1 MLNPDLFKRKS
12 DSYRGKGQI
21 AVLEERLEI
30 VREKYLE
37 GSITRSFYIAAM
49 TEDAAIIKK
58 ALGSESEMLRFAAMS
73 NSHFTPT
80 MEIYKSEPLAAYAYA
95 YNQSTSAEIIDAIAM
110 TKKSQNPVIR
120 ALVEIHP
127 HKSKEVA
134 AFYAISPLE
143 ANEDYDDSSYDFFWE
158 AMGYETE
165 KVDLEAMKALTY
177 LDLLNVVEVPGSN
190 DSFWYDAILENETS
204 GLKKLYEFYASMP
217 QDASGFYYDLCVMRC
232 WAAEY
237 LTDKKT
243 LEAFSEDDYTVS
255 SGIGGFYWADS
266 RSPRSCVIMNEKVSP
281 DLVRKIYQEEISR
294 NNYDEYLNGMLWR
307 LACSPFSPQDVTTDI
322 VFKIV
327 AGVIK
332 DEYVVNN
339 LLVGEPDDFPQG
351 LYHNSSLA
359 PAVRAT
365 VNELVAKRGL
375 STE

>member
-1 MLNPDLFKRKS
+1 MLNPDLFKRTS

-21 AVLEERLEI
+21 AVLKERLEI

-49 TEDAAIIKK
+49 TEDAAIIHE
-58 ALGSESEMLRFAAMS
+58 ALGSESEMLRFAALS
-73 NSHFTPT
+73 NSHYLAT
-80 MEIYKSEPLAAYAYA
+80 KDVLNNEPLAYYALA
-95 YNQSTSAEIIDAIAM
+95 YNQSTPTEILDEIGM
-110 TKKSQNPVIR
+110 GKKNKNPVVR
-120 ALVEIHP
+120 ALIEIHP
-127 HKSKEVA
+127 HKSQELA
-134 AFYAISPLE
+134 AFYALSPKSDE
-143 ANEDYDDSSYDFFWE
+143 EEYDDSSYDFFWE

-165 KVDLEAMKALTY
+165 KVDLDAMKALTY

-190 DSFWYDAILENETS
+190 DSFWYDAILENETR
-204 GLKKLYEFYASMP
+204 GLKALYEFYASMP

-243 LEAFSEDDYTVS
+243 LEALSEDDYRVG
-255 SGIGGFYWADS
+255 SGVGGFYWADS
-266 RSPRSCVIMNEKVSP
+266 RSPRSCVVMNEKVSP

-359 PAVRAT
+359 PGVRAT